1 MVNKY
6 HRKMVRTREFLS
18 PELLNVFTDVSYNQ
32 TTAEQSRPNL

>member
-18 PELLNVFTDVSYNQ
+18 PVSLNVITDVRYNQ
-32 TTAEQSRPNL
+32 TTAEQSWPNL